1 MLYGS
6 AELSADSLSAFMPN
20 GILIVDDNPSIRY
33 LLRVLIETKTPFQVC
48 GEAGHGMDAIEKA
61 KELRP
66 ELVLLDL
73 SMPVM
78 NGAEAAVILK
88 RIMPQMKIILFTMHA
103 DNVGKALAA
112 AVGVDL
118 TLSKT
123 DGLLKLEDHL
133 KTLLAPVSQ
142 GPALAAGSGPGQS
155 GATTA

>member
-1 MLYGS
+1 MW
-6 AELSADSLSAFMPN
+6 AAWTADSLSAFMPN

-48 GEAGHGMDAIEKA
+48 GEAGHGMDAVEKA
-61 KELRP
+61 KELQP
-66 ELVLLDL
+66 DLVLLDL

-88 RIMPQMKIILFTMHA
+88 RIMPRMKIILFTMHA

-123 DGLLKLEDHL
+123 DGLLKLEEHL
-133 KTLLAPVSQ
+133 KTLLAPVSK
-142 GPALAAGSGPGQS
+142 GPVLGTESDKSQS
-155 GATTA
+155 GATTG

>member
-1 MLYGS
+1 M
-6 AELSADSLSAFMPN
+6 AH

-33 LLRVLIETKTPFQVC
+33 LLRVLVETKTPFHVC
-48 GEAGHGMDAIEKA
+48 GEAGHGMDAIEQA
-61 KELRP
+61 KQLQP
-66 ELVLLDL
+66 DLVLLDL

-88 RIMPQMKIILFTMHA
+88 RTMPKVKIILFTMHA

-133 KTLLAPVSQ
+133 KTLLSAASKAPF
-142 GPALAAGSGPGQS
+142 LATQPDQTLP
-155 GATTA
+155 GATTEGPPESD

>member
-1 MLYGS
+1 
-6 AELSADSLSAFMPN
+6 MPK

-33 LLRVLIETKTPFQVC
+33 LLRVLVETKTPFQVC
-48 GEAGHGMDAIEKA
+48 GEAGHGMDAVAKA
-61 KELRP
+61 KELQP
-66 ELVLLDL
+66 DLVLLDL

-88 RIMPQMKIILFTMHA
+88 RIMPRMKIILFTMHA

-123 DGLLKLEDHL
+123 DGLLKLEEHL
-133 KTLLAPVSQ
+133 KTLLTPVSE
-142 GPALAAGSGPGQS
+142 GPVLAAGSGPSQS
-155 GATTA
+155 GAATG